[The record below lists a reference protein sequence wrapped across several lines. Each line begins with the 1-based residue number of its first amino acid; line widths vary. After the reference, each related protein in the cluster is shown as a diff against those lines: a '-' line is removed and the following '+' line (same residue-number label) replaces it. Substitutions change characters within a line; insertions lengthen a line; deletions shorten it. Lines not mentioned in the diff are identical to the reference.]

1 MRRHYGVKIIEALND
16 TGDTKTM
23 NRIYTHCLT
32 LRLTPDLDELLT
44 EAAFDGRITKSDWIR
59 VAIRQRLRQRRQT
72 EPAMQEPVLRQPGVS
87 A

>member
-1 MRRHYGVKIIEALND
+1 MRRNYGVKIIEALND

-23 NRIYTHCLT
+23 NLYTHCLT

-59 VAIRQRLRQRRQT
+59 VAIRQRLRQRRLT
-72 EPAMQEPVLRQPGVS
+72 EPATQEPVLR
-87 A
+87 